1 MRLILKFFI
10 FPLLLT
16 SPLSVNSAEPEVLFL
31 WQISSGH
38 EWESYGDENVQQ
50 KYEGITS
57 NGEPDGKGI
66 LSFPDGKRV
75 TGEWKN
81 GNEWNTD
88 HFNNEGKLIG
98 RTAKGK
104 YIIGAGKKIK
114 MVLFLRKVSGRWGWH
129 EEGVAGKDYKYEGTI
144 ENGKPNGSGIYNT
157 PSGNQYI
164 GDFKDGKKHGRGIF
178 TYTSGS
184 TYKGEFKD
192 GKKHG
197 QGTFTSPNGNLYVGQ
212 WEKSKKNGQGT
223 FTYASGS
230 MYQGEFKDDKQHG
243 QGTFTWKNGAKRVG
257 EFRKGKLFNITEFG
271 KNGKMLKK
279 WVHGVMVVDKK
290 KEKLLFLHNENGKW
304 IWLESGNEKYDGKY
318 VGSINKKG
326 IPGGAGTLTFPDGNK
341 YEGEWKD
348 GERNGRGTYTYN
360 DGNQYIGDYKSG
372 KKHGQGLF
380 TFPNGNKYEGE
391 WKEEKRHGQG
401 SYTWANGE
409 KYVGEFK
416 DGKFN
421 GQGSFTFPEGGELE
435 GHKYEGEWKDDK
447 KNGQGT
453 YFFPD
458 GGKLVGE
465 FRKDSP
471 WNITDYDK
479 NGKIKGKYVNGVR
492 Q

>member
-1 MRLILKFFI
+1 
-10 FPLLLT
+10 
-16 SPLSVNSAEPEVLFL
+16 
-31 WQISSGH
+31 
-38 EWESYGDENVQQ
+38 
-50 KYEGITS
+50 
-57 NGEPDGKGI
+57 
-66 LSFPDGKRV
+66 
-75 TGEWKN
+75 
-81 GNEWNTD
+81 
-88 HFNNEGKLIG
+88 
-98 RTAKGK
+98 
-104 YIIGAGKKIK
+104 
-114 MVLFLRKVSGRWGWH
+114 
-129 EEGVAGKDYKYEGTI
+129 
-144 ENGKPNGSGIYNT
+144 
-157 PSGNQYI
+157 
-164 GDFKDGKKHGRGIF
+164 
-178 TYTSGS
+178 
-184 TYKGEFKD
+184 
-192 GKKHG
+192 
-197 QGTFTSPNGNLYVGQ
+197 
-212 WEKSKKNGQGT
+212 
-223 FTYASGS
+223 

-257 EFRKGKLFNITEFG
+257 EFRKGKLFNIAEYSKKG
-271 KNGKMLKK
+271 SIIKK
-279 WVHGVMVVDKK
+279 WVNGVMVVDKK

-304 IWLESGNEKYDGKY
+304 IWLESGNEKYDGKSDGKY

-326 IPGGAGTLTFPDGNK
+326 IPGGAGTLSFPDGNK

-360 DGNQYIGDYKSG
+360 DGNQYIGDFKSG

-391 WKEEKRHGQG
+391 WKQEKRHGQG

>member
-1 MRLILKFFI
+1 MRLLQKIFI
-10 FPLLLT
+10 FFLLLT
-16 SPLSVNSAEPEVLFL
+16 LPLSVNSAEPEVLYL

-104 YIIGAGKKIK
+104 YIIGAGEKIK
-114 MVLFLRKVSGRWGWH
+114 MVLFLRKVSGKWGWY

-164 GDFKDGKKHGRGIF
+164 GDFKDGKKHGQGTF

-184 TYKGEFKD
+184 K
-192 GKKHG
+192 
-197 QGTFTSPNGNLYVGQ
+197 
-212 WEKSKKNGQGT
+212 
-223 FTYASGS
+223 
-230 MYQGEFKDDKQHG
+230 YQGEFKDDKQHG

-257 EFRKGKLFNITEFG
+257 EFRKGKLFNIAEYSKKG
-271 KNGKMLKK
+271 SIIKK
-279 WVHGVMVVDKK
+279 WVNGVMVVDKK

-360 DGNQYIGDYKSG
+360 DGNQYIGDFKSG

-401 SYTWANGE
+401 SYTWTNGE

>member
-1 MRLILKFFI
+1 MRLLQKIFI
-10 FPLLLT
+10 FFLLLT
-16 SPLSVNSAEPEVLFL
+16 LPLSVNSAEPEVLYL

-104 YIIGAGKKIK
+104 YIIGAGEKIK

-144 ENGKPNGSGIYNT
+144 ENGKPNGSGIYTT

-184 TYKGEFKD
+184 TYQGEFKD

-212 WEKSKKNGQGT
+212 WEKSKKHGQGT

-230 MYQGEFKDDKQHG
+230 MY
-243 QGTFTWKNGAKRVG
+243 
-257 EFRKGKLFNITEFG
+257 
-271 KNGKMLKK
+271 
-279 WVHGVMVVDKK
+279 
-290 KEKLLFLHNENGKW
+290 
-304 IWLESGNEKYDGKY
+304 
-318 VGSINKKG
+318 
-326 IPGGAGTLTFPDGNK
+326 
-341 YEGEWKD
+341 
-348 GERNGRGTYTYN
+348 
-360 DGNQYIGDYKSG
+360 
-372 KKHGQGLF
+372 
-380 TFPNGNKYEGE
+380 
-391 WKEEKRHGQG
+391 
-401 SYTWANGE
+401 
-409 KYVGEFK
+409 
-416 DGKFN
+416 
-421 GQGSFTFPEGGELE
+421 
-435 GHKYEGEWKDDK
+435 
-447 KNGQGT
+447 
-453 YFFPD
+453 
-458 GGKLVGE
+458 
-465 FRKDSP
+465 
-471 WNITDYDK
+471 
-479 NGKIKGKYVNGVR
+479 
-492 Q
+492 